1 MNKLYLVLLIVV
13 VAVAVSAYAY
23 FTYSC
28 KFSLSEK
35 CSGYNFAKDNKLAD
49 ASECKYANKPYFDEN
64 VSNEFMAGCR
74 SFFD

>member
-1 MNKLYLVLLIVV
+1 MKKIYLTSLIVV
-13 VAVAVSAYAY
+13 VVVAISAYAY

-49 ASECKYANKPYFDEN
+49 VSECKYANKPYFETNMSD
-64 VSNEFMAGCR
+64 EFMAGCR
-74 SFFD
+74 EFF